1 MAKPKITLQTV
12 KTAVDLGKEVIPF
25 VAPATKEY
33 VPPVADQAQKKA
45 KQTVESLKD
54 SAHAKIQK
62 RKDAKE
68 QQKTREEARKK
79 AVLSSLPPIPADV
92 FFKNFEDNV
101 TDSDDLSNGYMAI
114 TGCYAILTLKS
125 THEKDLSAY
134 KDVYVG
140 CGTSVGFSVYS
151 HFRGFGNVDVYAD
164 FKFKEPMK
172 VLIYPCDDRELECRF
187 ASLVKD
193 LQAAN
198 SYNERDLLTSHNNN
212 EQAN

>member
-25 VAPATKEY
+25 VAPAIKEY

-79 AVLSSLPPIPADV
+79 
-92 FFKNFEDNV
+92 
-101 TDSDDLSNGYMAI
+101 G
-114 TGCYAILTLKS
+114 
-125 THEKDLSAY
+125 
-134 KDVYVG
+134 
-140 CGTSVGFSVYS
+140 
-151 HFRGFGNVDVYAD
+151 GFGS
-164 FKFKEPMK
+164 
-172 VLIYPCDDRELECRF
+172 LCDKGL
-187 ASLVKD
+187 A
-193 LQAAN
+193 
-198 SYNERDLLTSHNNN
+198 
-212 EQAN
+212 